1 MTYTWTVPA
10 LLLAIALI
18 GTSFV
23 PAATTDTAFVV
34 ESATVSM

>member
-23 PAATTDTAFVV
+23 PSATTETAFIADT
-34 ESATVSM
+34 ATVSM